1 MIENPYMILFVLK
14 NIVHAINE
22 KYLSDI
28 TSKCILSSDQPS
40 SIPIPLMLST
50 EPCY

>member
-28 TSKCILSSDQPS
+28 TSKCILYQNRY
-40 SIPIPLMLST
+40 ILAVFHRF
-50 EPCY
+50 